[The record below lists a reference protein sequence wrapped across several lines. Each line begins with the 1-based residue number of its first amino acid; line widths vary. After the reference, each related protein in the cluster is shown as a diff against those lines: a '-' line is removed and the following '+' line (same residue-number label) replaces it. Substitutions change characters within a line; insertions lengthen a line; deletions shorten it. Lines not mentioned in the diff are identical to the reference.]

1 MVVSE
6 CKVAGGGQRAPQGDV
21 KKIVYLELT
30 DVFHMI
36 SFEDI
41 YQILKRMERGARAL
55 GRVPDLI

>member
-6 CKVAGGGQRAPQGDV
+6 CKVTGGGQRAPQGDV

-30 DVFHMI
+30 DVFHLI

-41 YQILKRMERGARAL
+41 YQILKAYGEG
-55 GRVPDLI
+55 GTRVG